1 MSSILALAEPRSRVA
16 EAYRLL
22 ATNLS
27 VALGEAKPWT
37 VVVSSPASELDKS
50 AVVANLAVV
59 LAQAG
64 KTVVVIDGDL
74 RRPRQ
79 HTLFG
84 LGNEN
89 GLSGFL
95 EGALPDA
102 SPPWQSTAVPGL
114 RVLTSGPEPT
124 LPAALL
130 AGERFASFV
139 ASLADSAEAALID
152 APPVLVAADAAVIA
166 ARVGRVLLVL
176 EAGHS
181 RRDHVLRVRETLE
194 QVGAQIVGVVLT
206 GIDGESI
213 FDLDY

>member
-27 VALGEAKPWT
+27 VALREAKPWAL
-37 VVVSSPASELDKS
+37 VVSSPASEPDKS

-64 KTVVVIDGDL
+64 RTVVVVDGDL

-79 HTLFG
+79 HSLFG

-89 GLSGFL
+89 GLSRFL
-95 EGALPDA
+95 EGALPDS
-102 SPPWQSTAVPGL
+102 SPPWQTTSLPGL
-114 RVLTSGPEPT
+114 RVLTSGPEPA

-139 ASLADSAEAALID
+139 ASLADSAEVALID
-152 APPVLVAADAAVIA
+152 APPVLAAADAAVMA

-176 EAGHS
+176 EAGRS

-206 GIDGESI
+206 GMDAEST